1 MNVDAVEIDPAN
13 FWYKST
19 PYPLL

>member
-1 MNVDAVEIDPAN
+1 MNLDAVEIDPAN

>member
-1 MNVDAVEIDPAN
+1 MDAVEIDPAN
-13 FWYKST
+13 FWYNSI

>member
-1 MNVDAVEIDPAN
+1 MDAVEIDPAN
-13 FWYKST
+13 FWYKSI